1 MIRSFRSELLKLR
14 RPSVIFGGGAVLAGF
29 TVLATVL
36 TFTTATATAT
46 AAQNG
51 RYATSTFA
59 GLAGANGLTR
69 GFANAAGLL
78 GIVVFVL
85 FLTSMTS
92 EYSHGTLRVLLT
104 RQPRRVTRQPRR
116 AQLLGGK
123 FLALVAVA
131 TAAMMAAL
139 LLSTAAAI
147 PLAHSRGISTV
158 AWFTVG
164 GLGHLASNYGNALL
178 AIVFF
183 GAAGF
188 ALAVLLRSTVLALG
202 VGLAWLLPLEN
213 IVQNSWAGSGHWL
226 PGLLFGAVGRGGT
239 NIVSYQVAL
248 ALALAYCAIA
258 LTVASVSFLR
268 RDVTA

>member
-14 RPSVIFGGGAVLAGF
+14 HSSVIFDGGAVLAGF

-36 TFTTATATAT
+36 TFTTATATGS

-78 GIVVFVL
+78 GILVFVL

-92 EYSHGTLRVLLT
+92 EYSHGTLRMLLT
-104 RQPRRVTRQPRR
+104 RQPRRAR
-116 AQLLGGK
+116 LLGGK
-123 FLALVAVA
+123 FLALVAVT

-139 LLSTAAAI
+139 LLSAAVAI
-147 PLAHSRGISTV
+147 PLAHSRGIATT

-178 AIVFF
+178 AVVFF
-183 GAAGF
+183 GTAGF

-213 IVQNSWAGSGHWL
+213 IVQNSWVGSGHWL

-239 NIVSYQVAL
+239 DIVSYQVAL
-248 ALALAYCAIA
+248 ALAFAYCAIA

>member
-78 GIVVFVL
+78 GILVFVL

-92 EYSHGTLRVLLT
+92 EYSHGTLRMLLT
-104 RQPRRVTRQPRR
+104 RQPRRAR
-116 AQLLGGK
+116 LLGGK
-123 FLALVAVA
+123 FLALVAVTA
-131 TAAMMAAL
+131 AAMMAAL
-139 LLSTAAAI
+139 LLSAAVAI
-147 PLAHSRGISTV
+147 PLAHSRGIATT

-164 GLGHLASNYGNALL
+164 GLGHLASNYGNAVL
-178 AIVFF
+178 AVVFF
-183 GAAGF
+183 GTAGF

-239 NIVSYQVAL
+239 DIVSYQVAL

-258 LTVASVSFLR
+258 LTVASASFLR

>member
-104 RQPRRVTRQPRR
+104 RQPRR

-131 TAAMMAAL
+131 AAAMMAAL

-178 AIVFF
+178 AVVFF

>member
-14 RPSVIFGGGAVLAGF
+14 RSSVIFGGGAVLAGF

-36 TFTTATATAT
+36 TFTTATATGS

-78 GIVVFVL
+78 GILVFVL

-92 EYSHGTLRVLLT
+92 EYSHGTLRMLL
-104 RQPRRVTRQPRR
+104 TRQPRR

-123 FLALVAVA
+123 FLALVAVT

-139 LLSTAAAI
+139 LLSAAVAI
-147 PLAHSRGISTV
+147 PLAHSRGIATT

-164 GLGHLASNYGNALL
+164 GLGHLASNYANALL
-178 AIVFF
+178 AVVFF
-183 GAAGF
+183 GTAGF

-248 ALALAYCAIA
+248 GLALAYCAIA

>member
-14 RPSVIFGGGAVLAGF
+14 RSSVIFGGGAVLAGF

-36 TFTTATATAT
+36 TFTTATATGS

-78 GIVVFVL
+78 GILVFVL

-92 EYSHGTLRVLLT
+92 EYSHGTLRMLLT
-104 RQPRRVTRQPRR
+104 RQPRRAR
-116 AQLLGGK
+116 LLGGK
-123 FLALVAVA
+123 FLALVAVT

-139 LLSTAAAI
+139 LLSAAVAI
-147 PLAHSRGISTV
+147 PLAHSRGIATT

-178 AIVFF
+178 AVVFF
-183 GAAGF
+183 GTAGF

-213 IVQNSWAGSGHWL
+213 IVQNSWVGSGHWL

-239 NIVSYQVAL
+239 DIVSYQVAL
-248 ALALAYCAIA
+248 ALAFAYCAIA
-258 LTVASVSFLR
+258 LSVASVRFLR

>member
-14 RPSVIFGGGAVLAGF
+14 RPGMIFGGGAVLAGF

-36 TFTTATATAT
+36 TFTTATATGK
-46 AAQNG
+46 AAQEG

-59 GLAGANGLTR
+59 GLAGADGLTR

-85 FLTSMTS
+85 FLTSMTG
-92 EYSHGTLRVLLT
+92 EYSYGTLRVLLT
-104 RQPRRVTRQPRR
+104 RQPRRAR
-116 AQLLGGK
+116 LLGGK

-131 TAAMMAAL
+131 AAAMVAAL
-139 LLSTAAAI
+139 LLSAAAAI
-147 PLAHSRGISTV
+147 PLAHGQGIATT

-164 GLGHLASNYGNALL
+164 GLSHLASNYGNALL
-178 AIVFF
+178 AVVFF
-183 GAAGF
+183 GTAGF

-226 PGLLFGAVGRGGT
+226 PGLLFGAVARGGT

-248 ALALAYCAIA
+248 ALALAYSAIA

>member
-14 RPSVIFGGGAVLAGF
+14 RPGVIFGGGAVLAGF

-36 TFTTATATAT
+36 TFTTATAAGA

-51 RYATSTFA
+51 RYPTSTVA
-59 GLAGANGLTR
+59 GLAGADGLTR

-78 GIVVFVL
+78 GILVFVL

-92 EYSHGTLRVLLT
+92 EYGHGTVRMLLT
-104 RQPRRVTRQPRR
+104 RQPRRARL
-116 AQLLGGK
+116 AGGK

-131 TAAMMAAL
+131 AAAMVAAL
-139 LLSTAAAI
+139 LLSAAVAI
-147 PLAHSRGISTV
+147 PLAHSRGIATA
-158 AWFTVG
+158 AWFTAG
-164 GLGHLASNYGNALL
+164 GLGHLASNYANALL
-178 AIVFF
+178 AVVFF
-183 GAAGF
+183 GTAGF

-202 VGLAWLLPLEN
+202 AGLAWLLPLEN

-239 NIVSYQVAL
+239 TIVSYQVAL

-258 LTVASVSFLR
+258 LAVASASFLR

>member
-78 GIVVFVL
+78 GILVFVL

-104 RQPRRVTRQPRR
+104 RQPRR

-123 FLALVAVA
+123 FLALVAVV

-147 PLAHSRGISTV
+147 PLAHSRGISTI

-164 GLGHLASNYGNALL
+164 GLGHLASDYGNALL
-178 AIVFF
+178 AVVFF